1 MLGGPGRALGFVQD
15 PHPPEQQ
22 VQSQEGLTI
31 YNHAASGVPC
41 RMRKPNTGCCRLCE
55 ELAAAAAA
63 AAVAQGLYALA
74 FSAAVL
80 LPRII
85 YTSPFLLLAPPR
97 RERNRLA
104 AGALKL

>member
-15 PHPPEQQ
+15 PHPPEKQ
-22 VQSQEGLTI
+22 VKSQEGLTI

-41 RMRKPNTGCCRLCE
+41 RMRKPNTGCCCLWE
-55 ELAAAAAA
+55 ELAAAAA

-80 LPRII
+80 LPRIM